1 MVVSTLDNLR
11 ITNNTAKANIPGQMV
26 NNMTVTMLM
35 EFGKEREFLPIQLGK

>member
-11 ITNNTAKANIPGQMV
+11 ITNNTAKASIPGQMV
-26 NNMTVTMLM
+26 NNMKVTMLM